1 MKQILFLIEKMA
13 TKKTAVLNKIS
24 EFYHLDDVVVG
35 KLDEFVNTVIKFN
48 QNYNLIGKS
57 TIADIWNR
65 HILDS
70 AQLIKFIDNKSIKL
84 GDFGSGAGFPA
95 LILSI
100 LGIKEIHLIEKSF
113 RKCQFLSEVKNIS
126 DNKIII
132 HQKLASQVEAIQFD
146 VVTSRALAPLD
157 KLLKITQPFLGK
169 NSKAIFP
176 KGKNLLNELNLI
188 KDKNNF
194 DYKIYPSLTSDEGNI
209 LVINNFNS

>member
-1 MKQILFLIEKMA
+1 MA
-13 TKKTAVLNKIS
+13 TKKTVVLNKIS
-24 EFYHLDDVVVG
+24 EFYHLDDVVVD
-35 KLDEFVNTVIKFN
+35 KLDEFVDAVIKYN

-70 AQLIKFIDNKSIKL
+70 AQLIKFIDNKNIKL

-95 LILSI
+95 LVLSI

-132 HQKLASQVEAIQFD
+132 HQKLASDVEPIKFD
-146 VVTSRALAPLD
+146 LATSRALAPLD

-169 NSKAIFP
+169 DSKAIFP